1 MKKIYNLWILAL
13 ILIGAGACTSEVDD
27 VFDQSAANRINQSIA
42 EYQEVLRS
50 AGNGWVLNY
59 YPAATKA
66 YGGYTM
72 LIRFH
77 KEGTADVSCDLFQP
91 DKVSTGAYDMVNS
104 AGPMLTFSTY
114 NEIFHFFSEPS
125 NALGIGEDG
134 MGMEEIVTFLSCP
147 VPLTK

>member
-114 NEIFHFFSEPS
+114 NEIFHFFLR
-125 NALGIGEDG
+125 AFQCIGYRRRWYG
-134 MGMEEIVTFLSCP
+134 YGGRQ
-147 VPLTK
+147 

>member
-59 YPAATKA
+59 LP
-66 YGGYTM
+66 
-72 LIRFH
+72 LLR
-77 KEGTADVSCDLFQP
+77 L
-91 DKVSTGAYDMVNS
+91 
-104 AGPMLTFSTY
+104 
-114 NEIFHFFSEPS
+114 
-125 NALGIGEDG
+125 
-134 MGMEEIVTFLSCP
+134 MGDTLC
-147 VPLTK
+147 